1 MPTETAYH
9 AGDLVDLYDEGEIV
23 AAVVTGEEKN
33 RLKVT
38 TESGKEMRVVA
49 SRVAQKVAAVFLG
62 RDPMTLARDHARATR
77 ARLEAIDSAAL
88 WDVLV
93 DEPRRYTL
101 EEMAELALGEPSA
114 VARSATLRKLAS
126 DRLHFVRKGDDYEPR
141 SREQVEE
148 ALKREAAERAR
159 VARRANF
166 VRAAREALAGEAFEP
181 LDRRVHGETIADMV
195 ELAIMGDEAP
205 SRAGALEIIDEAAVP
220 AGASSERAFA
230 LLLALQVFTRDENL
244 FIHRFNLRTTFPPEV
259 LEAAVAAKSRAENQ
273 VGRTD
278 LRSLDAF
285 TIDDESTTEMDDAIS
300 IEPLEEGRW
309 RVGIHIAD
317 PSCFVLPGDPVDVE
331 ALKRAATFY
340 FPDVKLPMMPPA
352 IAEEA
357 ASLVADQSRPALSFL
372 VTLSREGE
380 ILEQTIV
387 PSTIRSIARLTY
399 EAADALLEGARPD
412 EATGLDGSA
421 AARAAV
427 ALRLLRPI
435 CEALEARRFEDGAIH
450 IRAPEISLVVE
461 PGGKVIIR
469 RVEDRGLSRRM
480 VAEMMI
486 LANRVA
492 AEFCVTRALPA
503 IYRRQPPP
511 LPASGPAIA
520 PAAVAAPAPDP
531 IPGYDPAYD
540 PVAVKAL
547 RRRMRRGEVGIAPD
561 RHHGLGL
568 AAYTQATSPI
578 RRYQDLAM
586 HRQIQAALAGLPPVY
601 SAEDLARI
609 AATTEE
615 AEKAAREAERGTYD
629 YWILRHY
636 ETRLGD
642 AVEGVVVA
650 VDPRRTEIELIDTL
664 YTVFLSARPEHRPGA
679 RLRLIIEAVRPRA
692 RRLTLREA
700 LP

>member
-1 MPTETAYH
+1 MPTQTAYH

-23 AAVVTGEEKN
+23 CAVVTGEEKN

-49 SRVAQKVAAVFLG
+49 SRVAQKVAAGFGG
-62 RDPMTLARDHARATR
+62 RDPMTMARDHARATR
-77 ARLEAIDSAAL
+77 ARLEAIDAAAL

-101 EEMAELALGEPSA
+101 EEMAALALGEPSP

-159 VARRANF
+159 AERRANF
-166 VRAAREALAGEAFEP
+166 VRAAREALAGERFEP

-205 SRAGALEIIDEAAVP
+205 ARAGALEIIDEAAVP

-259 LEAAVAAKSRAENQ
+259 LEAAVAAKSRAESQ
-273 VGRTD
+273 VGRID
-278 LRSLDAF
+278 LRSLDVF

-317 PSCFVLPGDPVDVE
+317 PASFVLPGDPVDVE

-357 ASLVADQSRPALSFL
+357 ASLVAGQARPALSFL
-372 VTLSREGE
+372 INLSPQGE

-387 PSTIRSIARLTY
+387 LSTIRSIARLTY
-399 EAADALLEGARPD
+399 QAADALLEGERPD
-412 EATGLDGSA
+412 EATGLDGS

-461 PGGKVIIR
+461 PDGKVIIR

-511 LPASGPAIA
+511 LPAPGPAIA
-520 PAAVAAPAPDP
+520 AAGAGDDASVPD
-531 IPGYDPAYD
+531 GGEEPAYD

-547 RRRMRRGEVGIAPD
+547 RRRMRRGEVGLTPD

-615 AEKAAREAERGTYD
+615 AERAAREAERGTYD

-636 ETRLGD
+636 ETRVGD
-642 AVEGVVVA
+642 EVEGVIVA
-650 VDPRRTEIELIDTL
+650 VDPRRTEIELSDTL
-664 YTVFLSARPEHRPGA
+664 YTVFLPARPDHRPGA
-679 RLRLIIEAVRPRA
+679 RVRLTIEAVRPRA
-692 RRLTLREA
+692 RRLTLRES

>member
-1 MPTETAYH
+1 MPTETVYH

-23 AAVVTGEEKN
+23 CAVVTGEEKN

-49 SRVAQKVAAVFLG
+49 SRVAQRVSYGLGG
-62 RDPMTLARDHARATR
+62 RDALTVARDHARATH
-77 ARLEAIDSAAL
+77 ARLDAIDTTAL

-93 DEPRRYTL
+93 DEPKRYTL
-101 EEMAELALGEPSA
+101 EEMAALALGEPSP
-114 VARSATLRKLAS
+114 VARSATLRRLAS

-159 VARRANF
+159 VERRATF
-166 VRAAREALAGEAFEP
+166 VRAAREALAGEPFEP

-205 SRAGALEIIDEAAVP
+205 ARAGALEIIDEAAAP

-244 FIHRFNLRTTFPPEV
+244 FIHRFNLRTTFPPDV
-259 LEAAVAAKSRAENQ
+259 LEAAVAAKSRAESQ
-273 VGRTD
+273 VGRID

-285 TIDDESTTEMDDAIS
+285 TIDDESTTEMDDALS
-300 IEPLEEGRW
+300 IELLEEGRW

-317 PSCFVLPGDPVDVE
+317 PSSFVRPGDPIDVE

-352 IAEEA
+352 IAEDA
-357 ASLVADQSRPALSFL
+357 ASLVASQDRPALSFL
-372 VTLSREGE
+372 ITLSREGE
-380 ILEQTIV
+380 ILEQTIA
-387 PSTIRSIARLTY
+387 PSTIRSMARLTY
-399 EAADALLEGARPD
+399 EAADALLEGTPLD
-412 EATGLDGSA
+412 EAAGLDA
-421 AARAAV
+421 AAAGRAAV

-435 CEALEARRFEDGAIH
+435 CEALEARRFKDGAIH
-450 IRAPEISLVVE
+450 IRAPEISLQVK
-461 PGGKVIIR
+461 PGGMVIIR

-492 AEFCVTRALPA
+492 AEFCVTRSLPA

-511 LPASGPAIA
+511 LPAQGPAGA
-520 PAAVAAPAPDP
+520 TLPSVPV
-531 IPGYDPAYD
+531 GGEDPAYD

-547 RRRMRRGEVGIAPD
+547 RRRMRRGEVGLAPD

-636 ETRLGD
+636 ETRVGD
-642 AVEGVVVA
+642 EVEGVIVA
-650 VDPRRTEIELIDTL
+650 VDPRRTEIELSETL
-664 YTVFLSARPEHRPGA
+664 YTAFLPARPDHRPGA
-679 RLRLIIEAVRPRA
+679 RVRLTIEAVRPRA
-692 RRLTLREA
+692 RRLTLRESQ
-700 LP
+700 P